1 MISEKELKIK
11 AFEKAAEHLKE
22 ALELNDYMAENPE
35 LGSHEFNSSK
45 AMVELLRKYGI
56 ETEYPFAGMATAYK
70 GVINPRYKKRVAVLA
85 EYDALK
91 GIGHACGHCA
101 SGSASVLTALAFNDM
116 KDDIDFG
123 VDIIGTPDE
132 EIEGCKGIMADNGVF
147 DGYDF
152 AIMVHMGPVNCAKV
166 DFIALDGIGIKFHGA
181 PAHAAAAPTKGRN
194 ALNAARLFFDA
205 TDMMRQHILQEAR
218 MHGIIKQGGEAS
230 NVVPDLTEIEFI
242 ARAPRRADL
251 NGITEWVKDC
261 ARAAAMATKT
271 ELELFPVGIPFHDL
285 YVSGL
290 RQKVMDETFDELGME
305 YDDTAGMTG
314 SSDIGNVDY
323 VCPAFHPMAGIGVE
337 QGCHTHEF
345 AEAMTGETTHRAIED
360 SAKFMLTLII
370 RLYSNEELLERI
382 KAEHREYRGL

>member
-1 MISEKELKIK
+1 
-11 AFEKAAEHLKE
+11 
-22 ALELNDYMAENPE
+22 
-35 LGSHEFNSSK
+35 
-45 AMVELLRKYGI
+45 
-56 ETEYPFAGMATAYK
+56 
-70 GVINPRYKKRVAVLA
+70 
-85 EYDALK
+85 
-91 GIGHACGHCA
+91 
-101 SGSASVLTALAFNDM
+101 
-116 KDDIDFG
+116 
-123 VDIIGTPDE
+123 
-132 EIEGCKGIMADNGVF
+132 
-147 DGYDF
+147 
-152 AIMVHMGPVNCAKV
+152 
-166 DFIALDGIGIKFHGA
+166 
-181 PAHAAAAPTKGRN
+181 
-194 ALNAARLFFDA
+194 
-205 TDMMRQHILQEAR
+205 

-242 ARAPRRADL
+242 TRAPRRADL

-271 ELELFPVGIPFHDL
+271 GLELFPVGIPFHDL